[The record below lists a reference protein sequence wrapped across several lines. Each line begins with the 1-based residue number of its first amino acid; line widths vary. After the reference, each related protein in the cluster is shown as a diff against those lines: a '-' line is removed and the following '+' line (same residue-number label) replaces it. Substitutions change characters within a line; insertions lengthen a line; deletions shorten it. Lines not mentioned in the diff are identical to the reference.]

1 MEILCTLGLM
11 SSKDNILVFGLEG
24 IFIDTQNILLQ
35 TFKDYMGKK
44 FPLKKIEVDHCS
56 GHSLIQLFEEIKFEE
71 FFLKKYPKLQMQKSL
86 NRESENVELRRH
98 IRTINYKICEEVQ
111 SFKTNCENIEKLKL
125 LKEEG
130 KRLAMYSS
138 LDAIVTFTI
147 IKQLKISDYF
157 EIILSRNDIE
167 KLPPDP
173 ECINHLS
180 MFFGCKVDDISII
193 SSNCLLQEM
202 ASVLKIPY
210 NSVI

>member
-1 MEILCTLGLM
+1 M
-11 SSKDNILVFGLEG
+11 SNKDKFIVFGLEG
-24 IFIDTQNILLQ
+24 IFIDTHNILLK

-44 FPLKKIEVDHCS
+44 FPIKKIEVDHCP

-98 IRTINYKICEEVQ
+98 IRNINYKICEEIQ
-111 SFKTNCENIEKLKL
+111 TFKVNLDNIAKLKL
-125 LKEEG
+125 LKAEG
-130 KRLAMYSS
+130 KRLALYSS

-147 IKQLKISDYF
+147 VKHLKISDCF
-157 EIILSRNDIE
+157 EIILTRNDVE

-180 MFFGCKVDDISII
+180 LFFGCKVNDISII
-193 SSNCLLQEM
+193 SSNVLLSEM
-202 ASVLKIPY
+202 ASLLEIPY
-210 NSVI
+210 KSVI